1 MGLWLN
7 HESDIDRQIN
17 RQLTY
22 VNQSH
27 SLASIFILH
36 TKLIINQS
44 VNIFK
49 PRIYSCTA
57 SKHPEI
63 WCASSQSIDLA
74 PVL

>member
-49 PRIYSCTA
+49 PRIYIVALHQNILKFGVHQA
-57 SKHPEI
+57 SK
-63 WCASSQSIDLA
+63 
-74 PVL
+74 